1 MIRISLLILI
11 VFALCA
17 CNSNKDRMI
26 SKKNSVEIIL
36 ETKHLNQEFDL
47 LITKRNV
54 YIDENIVRNYI
65 SIDTI
70 PALGNV
76 KVEDQNSR
84 IPNQYVA
91 VPKEY
96 EIYVTIK

>member
-1 MIRISLLILI
+1 MIRIPLLLLIA
-11 VFALCA
+11 FAVCA

-36 ETKHLNQEFDL
+36 ETKHLNQESDL
-47 LITKRNV
+47 LITRRNV
-54 YIDENIVRNYI
+54 YINENMVQNYV
-65 SIDTI
+65 SMDTI

-76 KVEDQNSR
+76 KVEDQTSR
-84 IPNQYVA
+84 IPNQYIE